1 MTGGRH
7 PSEIESINSM
17 TNAPTLVAGID
28 GCPKGWVAVLLSDCR
43 FGRAELAAGFTSLLP
58 ILADARVIAIDI
70 PIGLP
75 TGKKRRLADTEAR
88 KLLGGRG
95 SSVFPTPPR
104 LVLEAPTYA
113 EANRISKQSF
123 DRGVSQQ
130 SYALRKKI
138 LEIDAHAAA
147 ADRIYEVHPELSFTA
162 MNGKPLTHSKKSWHG
177 QQARLLLLAE
187 AGITIPSDLGPVNAI
202 PPDDIIDAAAAAW
215 SAHRI
220 ATSKAERVGK
230 ATHDARPN
238 CHAGF
243 IWY

>member
-1 MTGGRH
+1 MGVEADLGTGATVMTGGRH

-123 DRGVSQQ
+123 GSPRPASP
-130 SYALRKKI
+130 SPPTSA
-138 LEIDAHAAA
+138 
-147 ADRIYEVHPELSFTA
+147 
-162 MNGKPLTHSKKSWHG
+162 PLTRFPLTTSSTPQRPHG
-177 QQARLLLLAE
+177 PLTA
-187 AGITIPSDLGPVNAI
+187 
-202 PPDDIIDAAAAAW
+202 
-215 SAHRI
+215 
-220 ATSKAERVGK
+220 
-230 ATHDARPN
+230 
-238 CHAGF
+238 
-243 IWY
+243 